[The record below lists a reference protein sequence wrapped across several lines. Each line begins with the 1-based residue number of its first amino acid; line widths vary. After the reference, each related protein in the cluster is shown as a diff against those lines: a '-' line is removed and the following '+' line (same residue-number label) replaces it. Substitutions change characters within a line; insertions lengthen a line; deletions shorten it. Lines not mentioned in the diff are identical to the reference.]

1 MRTTDVDAVP
11 SSGLSFYFP
20 AAADAAATDLA
31 VFSAAT
37 PITDAATAS
46 SGLSSCCA
54 AAEMAMAIAAV
65 DADANL
71 SN

>member
-1 MRTTDVDAVP
+1 MDVGVTP

-20 AAADAAATDLA
+20 AAADAAAMDLA
-31 VFSAAT
+31 VCSAAT
-37 PITDAATAS
+37 PITDAATVS

-54 AAEMAMAIAAV
+54 AAETATAIAAV

-71 SN
+71 ND